1 MASGH
6 KAIKVTATGD
16 SRQNGIYLKGK
27 TTIAGEGTLAASG
40 KNGIYHTNDTL
51 TIGGNV
57 TVEAEGTETGLA
69 GYMYKQPR
77 TSITRYY
84 STLQVKDGAT
94 VKAKGQSKGA
104 ISNWKELI
112 LNDGHK
118 ITSPEGAHWT
128 SHAVFGEDGLTSSD
142 GRSVTAVAESDS
154 TRVEVIYKEDLDDFV
169 STSPAK
175 VNLILRCLSYRLR
188 RLNIDFLKNCKEIT
202 ETYNK

>member
-1 MASGH
+1 M
-6 KAIKVTATGD
+6 
-16 SRQNGIYLKGK
+16 
-27 TTIAGEGTLAASG
+27 
-40 KNGIYHTNDTL
+40 
-51 TIGGNV
+51 

-128 SHAVFGEDGLTSSD
+128 SHAVFGEDGSLASLNDKWVVIEVEQFNPADVNRD
-142 GRSVTAVAESDS
+142 GTVDSADIVAVIKEMPDGDMKADVNGDTAIDSADIVA
-154 TRVEVIYKEDLDDFV
+154 VIK
-169 STSPAK
+169 AMK
-175 VNLILRCLSYRLR
+175 
-188 RLNIDFLKNCKEIT
+188 
-202 ETYNK
+202 